1 MKTITIMQ
9 PFATLITIG
18 VKHYEMRNW
27 ATKYRGDLLIHA
39 GKGEEYLIL
48 CDKEPFKSILKHF
61 GYKNL
66 YNLPRGFIISKV
78 TLEDCIK
85 VKRSDMCINN
95 SAILENGVKIGK
107 DEYAFGDYTEGR
119 YAWKLA
125 NIQKFKEPIP
135 TKGQQRMW
143 NYRGEI

>member
-1 MKTITIMQ
+1 MKAITIMQ

-18 VKHYEMRNW
+18 VKHYETRSW
-27 ATKYRGDLLIHA
+27 TTKYRGDLLIHA
-39 GKGEEYLIL
+39 GKGEDYLFL
-48 CDKEPFKSILKHF
+48 CDREPFKSIL
-61 GYKNL
+61 NL
-66 YNLPRGFIISKV
+66 YDLPLGSIIGKV

-85 VKRSDMCINN
+85 VKRSDMCIDN
-95 SAILENGVKIGK
+95 SAILENGVKIEK

-135 TKGQQRMW
+135 VKGQQRLW
-143 NYRGEI
+143 NYKEEI